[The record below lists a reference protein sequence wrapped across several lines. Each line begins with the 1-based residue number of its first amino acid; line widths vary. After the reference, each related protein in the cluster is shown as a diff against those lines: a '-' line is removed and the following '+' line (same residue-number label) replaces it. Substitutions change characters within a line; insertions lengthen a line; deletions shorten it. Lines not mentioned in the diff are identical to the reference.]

1 MQNIK
6 GDFVPV
12 EETVELVII
21 KDLSRGRKSSVCEKP
36 KISPVLRDNVS
47 AKREPAQAKI
57 KNNVE
62 IAILKNFE
70 FIELLYDESLE
81 KALDFNY
88 QREQLIKIL
97 QE

>member
-1 MQNIK
+1 MEQT
-6 GDFVPV
+6 
-12 EETVELVII
+12 EELVII

-57 KNNVE
+57 KNKVK
-62 IAILKNFE
+62 IAVLRSFL

>member
-6 GDFVPV
+6 GNFVPV

-47 AKREPAQAKI
+47 AKREPAPVKI

-62 IAILKNFE
+62 ITILRSFE
-70 FIELLYDESLE
+70 FI
-81 KALDFNY
+81 
-88 QREQLIKIL
+88 RVII
-97 QE
+97 